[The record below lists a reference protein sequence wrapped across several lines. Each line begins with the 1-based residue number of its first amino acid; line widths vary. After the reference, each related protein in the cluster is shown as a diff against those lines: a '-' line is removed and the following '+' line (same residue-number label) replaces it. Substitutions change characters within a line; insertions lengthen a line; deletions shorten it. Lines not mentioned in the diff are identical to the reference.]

1 MEYVQ
6 AFEEKGYHVLAL
18 SLDFIAEQQVY
29 KIYQITLSLSR
40 ARSHASHDAAKTGE
54 YFLP

>member
-29 KIYQITLSLSR
+29 KIHQMFSLAR
-40 ARSHASHDAAKTGE
+40 AR
-54 YFLP
+54 